1 MQRMR
6 EKYQKDIVPV
16 MMKDLAYKNVM
27 QVPRMNKIVINI
39 GMGEAID
46 NAKAIEIAQ
55 ADLAKISGQHAI
67 ITKAKKSISAFKLR
81 EGVPIGLKVTLRGE
95 RMFDFFD
102 KLVNVVLPRTREFT
116 GVSRTS
122 FDGRGNYAIG
132 FKEQILFPEIDYD
145 KVDKLRGME
154 ISIVTTA
161 KTDEEGR
168 RLLELMGMPFSKN

>member
-1 MQRMR
+1 MQRIR
-6 EKYQKDIVPV
+6 EKYQKDIVPAL
-16 MMKDLAYKNVM
+16 MKDLAYKNVM
-27 QVPRMNKIVINI
+27 QVPRLNKIVINI
-39 GMGEAID
+39 GMGEAIE

-55 ADLAKISGQHAI
+55 ADLAKISGQHPI
-67 ITKAKKSISAFKLR
+67 VTKAKRSISAFKLR

-95 RMFDFFD
+95 RMYHFFD
-102 KLVNVVLPRTREFT
+102 KLVNIVLPRTREFA

-122 FDGRGNYAIG
+122 FDGRGNYALG

-168 RLLELMGMPFSKN
+168 KLLELMGMPFSKN

>member
-1 MQRMR
+1 MQRIR

-16 MMKDLAYKNVM
+16 MMKDMDYKNVM

-39 GMGEAID
+39 GMGEAIE

-55 ADLAKISGQHAI
+55 ADLAKISGQHPI

-95 RMFDFFD
+95 RMYAFFD

-122 FDGRGNYAIG
+122 FDGRGNYALG

-145 KVDKLRGME
+145 KVDKVRGME

-161 KTDEEGR
+161 NTDEEGR
-168 RLLELMGMPFSKN
+168 KLLELMGMPFSKN

>member
-1 MQRMR
+1 MQRIR

-16 MMKDLAYKNVM
+16 MMKDLDYKNVM

-39 GMGEAID
+39 GMGEAIE
-46 NAKAIEIAQ
+46 NAKSIEIAQ
-55 ADLAKISGQHAI
+55 ADLAKISGQHPV

-95 RMFDFFD
+95 RMYDFFD

-168 RLLELMGMPFSKN
+168 KLLELMGMPFSKN

>member
-1 MQRMR
+1 MQRIR

-16 MMKDLAYKNVM
+16 MMKDLDYKNVM

-39 GMGEAID
+39 GMGEAIE
-46 NAKAIEIAQ
+46 NTKAIEIAQ
-55 ADLAKISGQHAI
+55 ADLAKISGQHPI
-67 ITKAKKSISAFKLR
+67 VTKAKKSISAFKLR

-95 RMFDFFD
+95 RMYDFFD

-168 RLLELMGMPFSKN
+168 KLLELMGMPFSKN